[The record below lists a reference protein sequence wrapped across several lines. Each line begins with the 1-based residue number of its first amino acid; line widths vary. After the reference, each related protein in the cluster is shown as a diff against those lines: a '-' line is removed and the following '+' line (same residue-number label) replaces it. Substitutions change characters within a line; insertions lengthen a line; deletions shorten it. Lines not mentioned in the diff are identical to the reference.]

1 MDSDTFEIIIH
12 LVSALIAGG
21 IIGLERSFHGRPA
34 GFRTHAIVCM
44 ASSMLMLV
52 TLYQWEWLP
61 QIYIEN
67 IRSDPTRMAQGI
79 LTGIGFLGAGV
90 IFKEGPTVRGLTTAA
105 SVWITSGI
113 GILIGIGFYI
123 PAILAT
129 IFTLCILTLFRWI
142 EEILP
147 SHYFA
152 HFTVKFDQ
160 NKILPEYELVS
171 FLRNSGFT
179 TANMSYRLSDDK
191 LTFEYKMIIRT
202 ANQKNLAKLA
212 VDLRTQIEGMAS
224 FHISPSSD

>member
-1 MDSDTFEIIIH
+1 MDPDIFDVIIH
-12 LVSALIAGG
+12 LVTALITGG
-21 IIGLERSFHGRPA
+21 VIGLERSFHGRPA
-34 GFRTHAIVCM
+34 GTRTHAIVCM

-67 IRSDPTRMAQGI
+67 VRTDPTRLAQGI

-105 SVWITSGI
+105 SIWITSGI
-113 GILIGIGFYI
+113 GILIGIGFYL
-123 PAILAT
+123 PAILAA
-129 IFTLCILTLFRWI
+129 ILTLCVLTLFRWL

-152 HFTVKFDQ
+152 HFTVKFHQD
-160 NKILPEYELVS
+160 KILPEYELIS
-171 FLRNSGFT
+171 FLRSSGFT
-179 TANMSYRLSDDK
+179 AANMSYRLSDDN

-202 ANQKNLAKLA
+202 SNQKNLAKLA
-212 VDLRTQIEGMAS
+212 VDLRTRAGMVS